1 MTSGA
6 KWRINDGSSCLR
18 CWIVLRGLLV
28 TLGLLAIA
36 TELFAQ
42 GGVTPPPVGVLDQVA
57 LDYQLASRMWVGRVL
72 DATTSLFYWLALL
85 EFTIAGIM
93 YMIASPQAREEKAGR
108 FLIKIMLISFVYMLI
123 TQSDYWIV
131 RLVNSFAAVGEYA
144 VGRIMSPSEIVE
156 YGTTLSGAVLRSVD
170 VVGML
175 QNPPIVIYMSL
186 TAFAVL
192 VCYILIAAQVVL
204 TLVQSYILLSCGIF
218 FLAFG
223 AFRATASLAENFLLS
238 CIHIGIKLMLLY
250 FVVGLGEPLTRR
262 WAQLLRDDRF
272 LTLDFS
278 PILQVLAGVMILA
291 FIVWYVP
298 NKIASQIT
306 SGASLG
312 LAAAIR
318 GAS

>member
-1 MTSGA
+1 MLATSSG
-6 KWRINDGSSCLR
+6 
-18 CWIVLRGLLV
+18 
-28 TLGLLAIA
+28 
-36 TELFAQ
+36 LFAQ
-42 GGVTPPPVGVLDQVA
+42 APPPAGVLDQVA
-57 LDYQLASRMWVGRVL
+57 LDYQLASQMWLGRVL
-72 DATTSLFYWLALL
+72 NVTTSLFFWLAML

-108 FLIKIMLISFVYMLI
+108 FLVKIMLISFIYMLI
-123 TQSDYWIV
+123 TQSEFWLA
-131 RLVNSFAAVGEYA
+131 RLLNSFAAVGEYA
-144 VGRIMSPSEIVE
+144 AGRIMSPSEIVN
-156 YGTTLSGAVLRSVD
+156 YGATLSGAVLRSVD

-175 QNPPIVIYMSL
+175 TNPPLVIYMTF
-186 TAFAVL
+186 TAFVIML
-192 VCYILIAAQVVL
+192 CYILIATQVVL
-204 TLVQSYILLSCGIF
+204 TLVQSYILLSSGIF

-238 CIHIGIKLMLLY
+238 CVHVGIKLMLLY

-262 WAQLLRDDRF
+262 WAELLRDDRF
-272 LTLDFS
+272 LTLDVT

-312 LAAAIR
+312 LTSAIR
-318 GAS
+318 STS

>member
-1 MTSGA
+1 MLTIPA
-6 KWRINDGSSCLR
+6 D
-18 CWIVLRGLLV
+18 
-28 TLGLLAIA
+28 
-36 TELFAQ
+36 LFAQ
-42 GGVTPPPVGVLDQVA
+42 QQQPAGVLDQVA
-57 LDYQLASRMWVGRVL
+57 LDYQLASQMWLGRVL
-72 DATTSLFYWLALL
+72 DATTSLFFWLAML

-108 FLIKIMLISFVYMLI
+108 FLVKIMMISFIYMLI
-123 TQSDYWIV
+123 TQSEFWLA

-144 VGRIMSPSEIVE
+144 AGRIMSPSEIVN
-156 YGTTLSGAVLRSVD
+156 YGATLSGAVLRSVD

-175 QNPPIVIYMSL
+175 TNPPIVIYMTF
-186 TAFAVL
+186 TAFVIML
-192 VCYILIAAQVVL
+192 CYILIATQVVL
-204 TLVQSYILLSCGIF
+204 TLVQSYILLSTGIF

-238 CIHIGIKLMLLY
+238 CVHVGIKLMLLY

-262 WAQLLRDDRF
+262 WAELLRDDRF
-272 LTLDFS
+272 LTLDVS

-312 LAAAIR
+312 LASAVR
-318 GAS
+318 STS